1 MEVHVFSDILQ
12 DVAHEGRAKYILKIN
27 GMEFDTKDIYINRD
41 DKNNIVEI
49 NIKK

>member
-12 DVAHEGRAKYILKIN
+12 DVAHEGRAKYTLMIN
-27 GMEFDTKDIYINRD
+27 GMEFDTKDIHINRD

-49 NIKK
+49 NINK